1 MADANCFTMDKARS
15 VPKLHP
21 GTLEAFSCTLLA
33 ETDGAHQGVSA
44 LHHISKTPQ
53 HWDKVKREKQT
64 SVGAP
69 SWLCLKCSLRCAEDQ
84 AWLCAPTLRVTM
96 GLRCPLKSFTQDHN
110 RRTQGISTPSALSCS
125 LIHFLWE
132 AHSSISLPSLL
143 CLQQHLAHT
152 DQKVSQEA
160 LLQRRTRNFISQER
174 KQRPARKVWV
184 GLLFPEV

>member
-64 SVGAP
+64 SAGAP

-110 RRTQGISTPSALSCS
+110 LCTQGISTPSALSCS

-132 AHSSISLPSLL
+132 AHSSIPCRLFYACSSTLRI
-143 CLQQHLAHT
+143 QIK
-152 DQKVSQEA
+152 KVSQEA
-160 LLQRRTRNFISQER
+160 LLRRRTRNFISQER
-174 KQRPARKVWV
+174 QQRPARKVWV